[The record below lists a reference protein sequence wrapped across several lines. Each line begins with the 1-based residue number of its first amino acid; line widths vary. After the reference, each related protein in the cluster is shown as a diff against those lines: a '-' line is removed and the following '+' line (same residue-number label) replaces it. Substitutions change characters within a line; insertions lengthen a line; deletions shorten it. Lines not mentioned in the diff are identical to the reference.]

1 MEIYKPTIM
10 CMMKK
15 IKWKLSEAFV
25 LNTKLSEAFVLN
37 TSIQS
42 INQNLVITN
51 KNNNDYV

>member
-25 LNTKLSEAFVLN
+25 LNT
-37 TSIQS
+37 SIQS

-51 KNNNDYV
+51 KNNKDYV

>member
-25 LNTKLSEAFVLN
+25 LNTL
-37 TSIQS
+37 IQS

-51 KNNNDYV
+51 KNNKDYV